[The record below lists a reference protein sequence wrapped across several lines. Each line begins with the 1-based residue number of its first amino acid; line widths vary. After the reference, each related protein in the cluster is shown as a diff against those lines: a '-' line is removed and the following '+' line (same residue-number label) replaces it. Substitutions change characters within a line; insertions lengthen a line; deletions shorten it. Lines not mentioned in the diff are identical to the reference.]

1 MKVLL
6 LDQFSELGGAQHM
19 LLDLL
24 DAIRGRDWPAAV
36 GIPSGGELRDR
47 ARALGFEVLPIPCG
61 PYASG
66 RKSGLDLWRFAT
78 ELPWLA
84 GRIRELVAEF
94 GPDLVYINGPRLLPA
109 AALARLQRPVL
120 FHAHIGVSQRAA
132 RLLAGLALRR
142 LNVSVVAVCRSVA
155 RTWQPFTSKRI
166 TVIYNGVA
174 GPEFKLNLNCASPAR
189 VGCVGRIAPE
199 KGQHEFLK
207 AAAKIYEA
215 LPETRFV
222 IAGAALFSDR
232 AAQSYERAVREAAA
246 GLPVEFTGWTDNVY
260 EVLKRL
266 DLLLAPSMWEEANPR
281 VILEAFAAGVP
292 VIAFRRG
299 GVPELIEDGG
309 TGFLC
314 DDAGGMAARAIEL
327 LHGER
332 PRLRAVAQAA
342 REKWQRQFTREHWQ
356 QQMVAELERAARCQ

>member
-1 MKVLL
+1 VKVLL

-24 DAIRGRDWPAAV
+24 DAIRGRGWPAAV
-36 GIPSGGELRDR
+36 GIPSGGELCDR
-47 ARALGFEVLPIPCG
+47 TRALGFEVFPIPCG

-66 RKSGLDLWRFAT
+66 RKSGTDLWRFAT
-78 ELPWLA
+78 ELRRLA
-84 GRIRELVAEF
+84 GRIQELIAEF
-94 GPDLVYINGPRLLPA
+94 EPDLVYINGPRLLPA
-109 AALARLQRPVL
+109 TALARLQRPVL

-142 LNVSVVAVCRSVA
+142 INANIVAVCGDVA
-155 RTWQPFTSKRI
+155 RTWQPFTERQI
-166 TVIYNGVA
+166 QVIYNGVA
-174 GPEFKLNLNCASPAR
+174 GPDYKLSRNGTEPVC
-189 VGCVGRIAPE
+189 VGCIGRIAPE
-199 KGQHEFLK
+199 KGQREFLA
-207 AAAKIYEA
+207 AAAKIYET

-232 AAQSYERAVREAAA
+232 AAQSYECAVREAAA

-260 EVLKRL
+260 GVLKRL
-266 DLLLAPSMWEEANPR
+266 DLLLVPSMWDEANPR
-281 VILEAFAAGVP
+281 VVLEAFAAGVP

-299 GVPELIEDGG
+299 GVPEIIQDGG

-327 LHGER
+327 LGGER

-342 REKWQRQFTREHWQ
+342 REQWQRQFTREHWQ
-356 QQMVAELERAARCQ
+356 QQMVAELERAARN